1 MTSKSALTRIEI
13 IEAHCCALSRRRILG
28 CLAVGHIIELTVMS
42 RNKTQLILKVD
53 AVAGQEQIE
62 MEISGNT

>member
-1 MTSKSALTRIEI
+1 
-13 IEAHCCALSRRRILG
+13 
-28 CLAVGHIIELTVMS
+28 VGHIIELTGMS
-42 RNKTQLILKVD
+42 RNKTQLIIKVD